1 MAQPVQLADT
11 IFKAL
16 EPLLE
21 AEATGRAFRLI
32 GAGITDLTKP
42 VGDSGDLLDPS
53 ALQRGLAERASD
65 KAKQKFGSSAVMT
78 GRELRAKKARATQKA
93 SDSKKADPR

>member
-1 MAQPVQLADT
+1 
-11 IFKAL
+11 
-16 EPLLE
+16 
-21 AEATGRAFRLI
+21 
-32 GAGITDLTKP
+32 

-78 GRELRAKKARATQKA
+78 GREC
-93 SDSKKADPR
+93 DSKKADPR